1 MDQRSELKPE
11 MDFRDLLRSP
21 RKLFGFTYFYLLTVL
36 VVIGILYVNR
46 LDAIGRSGVM
56 PVALKDS
63 SAFVTEIPYQ
73 SPRVLPP
80 VDVKKAVVPN
90 DTVLARGREV
100 FRATCASCH
109 GETGLGDGP
118 AGLTLNPR
126 PRNFHTAAGWTN
138 GARISDIYRTLQ
150 EGIVKNGMASYSY
163 LPPADRFALIHL
175 IRSFHPAPP
184 ADADADIANLETVY
198 QLSKGTSI
206 PAQVP
211 VMKAMKNLLAEHHA
225 DSASIAQTLG
235 EISHSSDPGAL
246 LFMRVAKNPA
256 KVLASVRASGG
267 RFTALPE
274 FIRIVSSD
282 PLAVGFVPGV
292 VRLSANDWAQ
302 LHRVLFPLTARIIIL
317 SDPIDWS
324 NAHMHRSMIEK

>member
-21 RKLFGFTYFYLLTVL
+21 QKLFGYTYFYLLTVL

-80 VDVKKAVVPN
+80 IDVKKAVVPN
-90 DTVLARGREV
+90 DSALARGREV

-118 AGLTLNPR
+118 AGLVLNPR
-126 PRNFHTAAGWTN
+126 PRNFHDAAGWTN

-175 IRSFHPAPP
+175 IRTFHPAPP
-184 ADADADIANLETVY
+184 VDVDADIASLETVY
-198 QLSKGTSI
+198 QLSKGTTI

-211 VMKAMKNLLAEHHA
+211 VVKAWKSMVAEH
-225 DSASIAQTLG
+225 ASQGAAVAESLERLAAST
-235 EISHSSDPGAL
+235 DPGAALFLREASNAARTLNGVRGSGGRLAGLDDFIRVVSVDPIAMGFRPEVTRLSRDNWTL
-246 LFMRVAKNPA
+246 LHRT
-256 KVLASVRASGG
+256 VLAS
-267 RFTALPE
+267 
-274 FIRIVSSD
+274 
-282 PLAVGFVPGV
+282 
-292 VRLSANDWAQ
+292 AQ
-302 LHRVLFPLTARIIIL
+302 
-317 SDPIDWS
+317 
-324 NAHMHRSMIEK
+324 

>member
-1 MDQRSELKPE
+1 MDQRSDLKPE

-21 RKLFGFTYFYLLTVL
+21 RKLFGYTYIYFLTML
-36 VVIGILYVNR
+36 AVIGILYVNR
-46 LDAIGRSGVM
+46 LDAIGRSAIM

-63 SAFVTEIPYQ
+63 SSFITEIPFQ

-90 DTVLARGREV
+90 DSVLAHGREV

-118 AGLTLNPR
+118 AGLVLNPR
-126 PRNFHTAAGWTN
+126 PRNFHVATGWTN

-150 EGIVKNGMASYSY
+150 EGIVKNGMASYAY

-184 ADADADIANLETVY
+184 VDSDADIANLETLY
-198 QLSKGTSI
+198 QLSKGTTI

-211 VMKAMKNLLAEHHA
+211 IVRALKAMDTEKAGARSEIAHA
-225 DSASIAQTLG
+225 VERLESSA
-235 EISHSSDPGAL
+235 DPGAV
-246 LFMRVAKNPA
+246 LFIAEAKDPARVLTAIQA
-256 KVLASVRASGG
+256 AGTRLAS
-267 RFTALPE
+267 LDD
-274 FIRIVSSD
+274 FIRIVSAD
-282 PLAVGFVPGV
+282 PVSLGFRAET
-292 VRLSANDWAQ
+292 VRLSRDQWAAM
-302 LHRVLFPLTARIIIL
+302 HKVLAG
-317 SDPIDWS
+317 SVQ
-324 NAHMHRSMIEK
+324 

>member
-1 MDQRSELKPE
+1 MDQMSDLKPE

-21 RKLFGFTYFYLLTVL
+21 RKLFGFTYFYLLAVL

-46 LDAIGRSGVM
+46 LDAIGRSTVM

-90 DTVLARGREV
+90 DTVLARGREL
-100 FRATCASCH
+100 FRTTCASCH

-118 AGLTLNPR
+118 AGLVLNPR
-126 PRNFHTAAGWTN
+126 PRNFHVATGWTN

-163 LPPADRFALIHL
+163 LPPSDRFALIHL

-184 ADADADIANLETVY
+184 VDSDADIANLETVY
-198 QLSKGTSI
+198 QLSKGTTI

-211 VMKAMKNLLAEHHA
+211 ISKAWKSMVAEH
-225 DSASIAQTLG
+225 ASQGTAVAQALERLG
-235 EISHSSDPGAL
+235 ASTEPGAE
-246 LFMRVAKNPA
+246 LFLHESANPA
-256 KVLASVRASGG
+256 KTLNGVRAGAG
-267 RFTALPE
+267 RFAVLDD
-274 FIRIVSSD
+274 FIRIVSVD
-282 PLAVGFVPGV
+282 PVAMGFHPEVT
-292 VRLSANDWAQ
+292 RLSRDNWAL
-302 LHRVLFPLTARIIIL
+302 LHRTVLA
-317 SDPIDWS
+317 S
-324 NAHMHRSMIEK
+324 AQ